1 MLSHR
6 AVNDFKPLC
15 FLNMACLNSKIWT
28 CDLTDKNWK
37 CICDLQSNNSKKKNK
52 VGTITRAGR
61 CWKTETREECST
73 PVSSLVIYLFIFL
86 SVTSWI
92 LHVLLWP
99 LLFLSPPNLP
109 AFSQHLFIL
118 LFCCYF
124 NTQHFQWNVLI
135 SFVKYLLFSL
145 RSLVTSYFVD
155 YMQTKQPH
163 LN

>member
-1 MLSHR
+1 
-6 AVNDFKPLC
+6 
-15 FLNMACLNSKIWT
+15 MACLNSKVWT

-37 CICDLQSNNSKKKNK
+37 RICDLQSNNSKKNK
-52 VGTITRAGR
+52 VVTITRAGR
-61 CWKTETREECST
+61 CWKTETREECSA

-92 LHVLLWP
+92 LHVFLWP
-99 LLFLSPPNLP
+99 LLFLSPPLPNLP
-109 AFSQHLFIL
+109 AFSCLFIL

-124 NTQHFQWNVLI
+124 NTQHFQWNAIMLI
-135 SFVKYLLFSL
+135 SFVKCLLFSL

-163 LN
+163 FN